1 MKKRAAPTKQRPLPT
16 AHSLPIIIEQDG
28 DGYVVECPIFPG
40 CYSQGDTYDEALR
53 NIQEVIA
60 LVLEEEESRAILRD
74 YLPHNISFHTIT
86 IEC

>member
-1 MKKRAAPTKQRPLPT
+1 MKKRSPAKRSHVAVP
-16 AHSLPIIIEQDG
+16 HSLPVIIEKDA

-53 NIQEVIA
+53 NIQEVIE